1 VRLDGKISDFR
12 EPGKGTAV
20 ERCVGVNAPSTT
32 FDCRSESMIVH
43 RGAPE
48 HVRHARS
55 GAHEKRQR
63 ADILA

>member
-1 VRLDGKISDFR
+1 
-12 EPGKGTAV
+12 
-20 ERCVGVNAPSTT
+20 
-32 FDCRSESMIVH
+32 MIVH